1 MIWSGFIYS
10 IPGWK
15 TPAMAAALLA
25 ACGYELTHLP
35 RPFQPY
41 DPACHDLKQFFSYM
55 LNQHKANRKVGILK
69 IK

>member
-1 MIWSGFIYS
+1 
-10 IPGWK
+10 
-15 TPAMAAALLA
+15 MAAALLA

-41 DPACHDLKQFFSYM
+41 DPACHELKQFFSYI
-55 LNQHKANRKVGILK
+55 LEQNKANRKVGILK